1 MSLAKRIL
9 SLHSFYFSPII
20 TLQICRRLVLNFQ
33 KGFYLLKKREREKGK
48 GKRKRG
54 KKKKKSGE
62 KKGKKKGDK
71 HTHTNCSVAC
81 EQGMGAE
88 REE

>member
-1 MSLAKRIL
+1 M
-9 SLHSFYFSPII
+9 FW
-20 TLQICRRLVLNFQ
+20 
-33 KGFYLLKKREREKGK
+33 KGGRWGLDNIPRAVPCQAEKPEPVSETGGTS